1 MTVSP
6 KHAPEAPRQ
15 PTKAGLLRRA
25 LLAPELSFLMEA
37 HNGLSAKIVEEAGF
51 RGIWASGLSIS
62 AALGV
67 RDNNEASWTQVLEIL
82 EFMSDATTIPILV
95 DGDTGYGNF
104 NNVRR
109 LVTKL
114 CQRGIAG
121 VCIEDKLFPK
131 TNSFL
136 GEGQPLA
143 DIDEFCGKI
152 KAGKDSQLDPDF
164 CVIARI
170 EAFIAGWGLDEAL
183 RRAEAYHRAG
193 ADALLIHSKKKTPDE
208 IFSFMKEWGDTC
220 PIVIVPTMYYSTP
233 TEQFEKRNISTVIW
247 ANHNLRAAISGMR
260 SISKQIYESKSLVN
274 VEDSIAPVKDV
285 FALSGQTE
293 LAEAERRYLPQKGK
307 NARAIILAATRG
319 ESLGPLTE
327 DRPKC
332 MIDIRGKSLLRTM
345 LATIHES
352 GIRNVTVVS
361 GYCEET
367 IDVPMIDL
375 RPNADFATTGEVAS
389 LTCASDQL
397 EDGPKCMIDIR
408 GKSLL
413 RTMLATIHESG
424 IRNVT
429 VVSGYCEE
437 AINVPMIDLCTN
449 TDFATTG
456 EVASL
461 ACASDP
467 LGDGPCLISYGDILY
482 RSYILDQLQES
493 DADITV
499 VADALWKER
508 QTQKRSR
515 DFVQCDQPFHPD
527 YLEGDTA
534 QLCHV
539 GTEIAADDITG
550 EWVGLAL
557 LSPTGAKIVRDE
569 IEVMA
574 TDGSL
579 QKADMPDLFNR
590 LVEAGHKIRVQYIT
604 GHWLDIDDPFDL
616 AKARNFL

>member
-15 PTKAGLLRRA
+15 PTKAGLLHRA

-193 ADALLIHSKKKTPDE
+193 ADALLVHSKEKTPDE

-220 PIVIVPTMYYSTP
+220 PVVIVPTMYYSTP
-233 TEQFEKRNISTVIW
+233 TEQFEKANISTVIW

-260 SISKQIYESKSLVN
+260 SISKQLYENKSLVH

-307 NARAIILAATRG
+307 NARAVILAATRG

-327 DRPKC
+327 NR
-332 MIDIRGKSLLRTM
+332 
-345 LATIHES
+345 
-352 GIRNVTVVS
+352 
-361 GYCEET
+361 
-367 IDVPMIDL
+367 
-375 RPNADFATTGEVAS
+375 
-389 LTCASDQL
+389 
-397 EDGPKCMIDIR
+397 PKCMIDIR

-437 AINVPMIDLCTN
+437 AINVPMIDLRPN
-449 TDFATTG
+449 ANFATTG

-461 ACASDP
+461 ACASDQ

-508 QTQKRSR
+508 QTQKKSR
-515 DFVQCDQPFHPD
+515 DFVHCDQPFHPD

-534 QLCHV
+534 QLLRV
-539 GTEIAADDITG
+539 GTEISADDIAG

-557 LSPTGAKIVRDE
+557 LSPAGAKIVRNE

-574 TDGSL
+574 TDGGL

-590 LVEAGHKIRVQYIT
+590 LVEAGHKIQVQYIT